1 MNRNSP
7 SSDSW
12 RGARLSALLVFALAI
27 GAFYWI
33 LPLDF
38 TGLDSGP
45 LIDANRFEAPAGP
58 LTCFT
63 HEVRDHIQPEVG
75 FYRPWTGLS
84 YGLDYLL
91 HGLNPRYYHL
101 SDLLL
106 HGAAAVTLFWL
117 LLSLG
122 APGWGALLGSSW
134 FAVHPLA
141 VEVVPAVARRA
152 DLWVVFLLLLSCLA
166 WRRWELGQRGA
177 RPLLILAGLLAPLSK
192 ETGMVLPLLL
202 LSVASPDQRKPA
214 FLVGGIL
221 VLPALLARSLV
232 LRGLGGYGHLS
243 FELASLRSGLGDL
256 VDPVRL
262 GGLWGV
268 RIGLSLLLLLS
279 VLAVLWAPRLRETE
293 SADSVEEESP
303 APQENPTR
311 VLLRFGLCWTAL
323 LLLPAALADG
333 LSAWYLYAPLSGIA
347 AILCAFLAR
356 PPWGRRW
363 LVRIPLVL
371 LAFVSM
377 WPAWLI
383 SPLFVPYYEW
393 HEVSRQMKV
402 WRGVME
408 DLPEEFFQGTQLVA
422 GIPFRV
428 DYPYLRYGR
437 VRSASCLSDFS
448 LRSWIRLIR
457 DRDCDPRAAALLKI
471 IYPSSRCAVQ
481 VSWLPREKEARLQAF
496 GPVQLMLFDE
506 PHPFTIREQEPDE
519 LLLSDIKLP
528 MWRFNGL
535 RLLKVPL
542 PAP

>member
-1 MNRNSP
+1 LM
-7 SSDSW
+7 
-12 RGARLSALLVFALAI
+12 
-27 GAFYWI
+27 
-33 LPLDF
+33 
-38 TGLDSGP
+38 
-45 LIDANRFEAPAGP
+45 
-58 LTCFT
+58 
-63 HEVRDHIQPEVG
+63 
-75 FYRPWTGLS
+75 
-84 YGLDYLL
+84 
-91 HGLNPRYYHL
+91 
-101 SDLLL
+101 
-106 HGAAAVTLFWL
+106 
-117 LLSLG
+117 
-122 APGWGALLGSSW
+122 
-134 FAVHPLA
+134 
-141 VEVVPAVARRA
+141 
-152 DLWVVFLLLLSCLA
+152 
-166 WRRWELGQRGA
+166 
-177 RPLLILAGLLAPLSK
+177 
-192 ETGMVLPLLL
+192 
-202 LSVASPDQRKPA
+202 
-214 FLVGGIL
+214 VGGLL
-221 VLPALLARSLV
+221 VLPALIARTLV
-232 LRGLGGYGHLS
+232 LHGLGGYGHMS

-279 VLAVLWAPRLRETE
+279 VLALLWTPRLKGASPASSAGDE
-293 SADSVEEESP
+293 SPGPEEED
-303 APQENPTR
+303 PTR
-311 VLLRFGLCWTAL
+311 LLLRFGLSWTAL
-323 LLLPAALADG
+323 LLLPAALAEG
-333 LSAWYLYAPLSGIA
+333 LSAWYLYAPLAGIA

-363 LVRIPLVL
+363 PLRVSLSL

-377 WPAWLI
+377 WPVWLV

-408 DLPEEFFQGTQLVA
+408 DLPEEFFQGPQLVA

-448 LRSWIRLIR
+448 LRAWIRLIR
-457 DRDCDPRAAALLKI
+457 DRDCEPRAAALLKI

-496 GPVQLMLFDE
+496 GPVQLVLYDE

-519 LLLSDIKLP
+519 LLLSDIKYP